1 MQRLYSEIAVFVRLI
16 PATPTMR
23 TMSTTTATT
32 TTTTSP
38 IRTAS
43 SPDFAYYLV
52 KAKFDQ
58 TK

>member
-16 PATPTMR
+16 PTTPTMR
-23 TMSTTTATT
+23 TMSTTTATA
-32 TTTTSP
+32 TTTTSTTR
-38 IRTAS
+38 IVS